1 VDAKNGR
8 KGKMGNIIDG
18 MIVVLVSFM
27 VGTIVCGMV
36 FLVENIIIWN
46 GFLREISGEKQK
58 ILADAVLHIIIFSI
72 GFGLLYAMYKAG
84 V

>member
-1 VDAKNGR
+1 MNNIVNGL
-8 KGKMGNIIDG
+8 
-18 MIVVLVSFM
+18 IVVFASFM
-27 VGTIVCGMV
+27 VGTIVCGME

-46 GFLREISGEKQK
+46 GFLRGISGEKQK

-72 GFGLLYAMYKAG
+72 GFGFLYAMYKAG

>member
-1 VDAKNGR
+1 MSNL
-8 KGKMGNIIDG
+8 GNAL
-18 MIVVLVSFM
+18 IVVLASFL

-72 GFGLLYAMYKAG
+72 GFGFLYAMYKAG